1 MELAFFTSD
10 DDGESLV
17 ATDLAVSSWGADHL
31 HGVAVSGAMARAL
44 EHRIEAEGRT
54 DLRPARYTADLF
66 RPASR
71 RPLTF
76 TTEVVRAGPRLAL
89 LDVVA
94 LQDGTP
100 VARASGLFLKP
111 TGDTEGEVWMP
122 GTHPSPPPEDVAPPT
137 TEPHVPFLHSDAGW
151 SQDFREH
158 QNASRKTSWN
168 SAVPVVAGEAA
179 TPFQAIAAIA
189 DGASLVTNWGT
200 RGVEHINTDITLTL
214 VRRPAGT
221 EIGLHAVD
229 RLEEDG
235 IAVGTAT
242 VFDRRGALGTIVL
255 ASLANARRTVDLG
268 KEQWEDDGRRTTSG
282 A

>member
-10 DDGESLV
+10 DDGASLV
-17 ATDLAVSSWGADHL
+17 ATDLAVSSWGTDHL

-44 EHRIEAEGRT
+44 GSRLEREGRT
-54 DLRPARYTADLF
+54 DLRPARYTVDLF
-66 RPASR
+66 RPATR
-71 RPLTF
+71 QPLTF
-76 TTEVVRAGPRLAL
+76 ETEVVRAGPRLAL
-89 LDVVA
+89 VDVTAV
-94 LQDGTP
+94 QDGKA

-111 TGDTEGEVWMP
+111 TADTAGEVWSP
-122 GTHPSPPPEDVAPPT
+122 GTHPSPPPVDVAPPT
-137 TEPHVPFLHSDAGW
+137 TEPHVPYLHSDAGW

-168 SAVPVVAGEAA
+168 SGVPIVAGEPL
-179 TPFQAIAAIA
+179 TPFQAVAAIA

-200 RGVEHINTDITLTL
+200 NGVEHINTDITLTL
-214 VRRPAGT
+214 VRHPAGT
-221 EIGLHAVD
+221 EIGLQAVD
-229 RLEEDG
+229 RLEQDG

-242 VFDRRGALGTIVL
+242 VFDREGALGTIVVT
-255 ASLANARRTVDLG
+255 SLANARRTVDLG

>member
-10 DDGESLV
+10 DGENLV
-17 ATDLAVSSWGADHL
+17 ATDLAVSSWGTDHL

-44 EHRIEAEGRT
+44 EQRIEAEGRT

-66 RPASR
+66 RPAGR
-71 RPLTF
+71 APMTF
-76 TTEVVRAGPRLAL
+76 ATDVVRVGPRLAL
-89 LDVVA
+89 IDVVA
-94 LQDGTP
+94 HQEGRA
-100 VARASGLFLKP
+100 VARASALFLKP
-111 TGDTEGEVWMP
+111 TGSTEGEVWSP
-122 GTHPSPPPEDVAPPT
+122 GGHPSPPPEDVAPPT

-168 SAVPVVAGEAA
+168 SAVPVVAGEPA
-179 TPFQAIAAIA
+179 TAFQAAAAIA

-221 EIGLHAVD
+221 EIGLQAVD
-229 RLEEDG
+229 RLEQDG
-235 IAVGTAT
+235 IAVGTAS
-242 VFDRRGALGTIVL
+242 VFDREGPLGTIVL
-255 ASLANARRTVDLG
+255 TSLANARRTVDLG